1 VIEGIRQAFGDVIAQ
16 AFGQGKVVG
25 MDLDVHVIPHS

>member
-1 VIEGIRQAFGDVIAQ
+1 VVAQ
-16 AFGQGKVVG
+16 ALGQGKVVG